1 MHTRSWGA
9 LGAAMLA
16 GALLVSPNPARS
28 GDRITGREFATRSEV
43 IAPHAMAA
51 TSQPLVT
58 QIALDIM
65 KQGGSAVDAAIAA
78 DAALGLMEP
87 TGAGMGGDLF
97 AIVWDGKTRKLYG
110 LNASGRSPK
119 SLTLEYLHSQHLTHM
134 PKYGPLPVTV
144 PGCVDGWFEL
154 HNKFGKLPMKQV
166 LAPAIKYARDGF
178 PMTEL
183 ISYYMNR
190 TAEVFDDP
198 KQYPNFKET
207 YTIGG
212 HTPRV
217 GEMFRNPALANT
229 LEMVARKG
237 RDGFYHGDVAKTV
250 DRFMH
255 ERGGFLSASD
265 FAAHHSEWVDPISTG
280 YRGYDVW
287 QLPPNTQGV
296 STLEILNILEGYD
309 FSKIEW
315 GSADHVHLVIEAI
328 KLAFEDRAN
337 YIADPDFGKLPV
349 AQLISKDYAASR
361 RALIDT
367 KHAAKR
373 VEPGKPGGNDTVY
386 MTFADASGTMVSLIQ
401 SNYRGMGSG
410 MVPPGLGFMLHDRGE
425 LFNLEEGHADTY
437 APGKRPFHTIIPG
450 FVTKNGEPYMSFGVM
465 GGSMQPQGQV
475 QVLMNMID
483 YGMNLQEAGDAPRFR
498 IDDTSEPTGEK
509 MTDGGSVFLETG
521 FSMETMRD
529 LVARGHS
536 VSIGRDGFGGYQAIK
551 RVNGVYYG
559 ASESRKDGQAA
570 GY

>member
-1 MHTRSWGA
+1 MRSTS
-9 LGAAMLA
+9 LFFVA
-16 GALLVSPNPARS
+16 GALLLSPNPSRA

-87 TGAGMGGDLF
+87 TGSGVGGDLF
-97 AIVWDGKTRKLYG
+97 AIVWDAKTKKLYG

-119 SLTLEYLHSQHLTHM
+119 SLKLEYLKSQKLDHM
-134 PKYGPLPVTV
+134 PKYGPLPVSV

-154 HNKFGKLPMKQV
+154 HEKFGKLPMKQI
-166 LAPAIKYARDGF
+166 LAPAIRYARDGF
-178 PMTEL
+178 PVSEL
-183 ISYYMNR
+183 ISYYMGR
-190 TAEVFDDP
+190 SADLFDDP

-207 YTIGG
+207 YTIDG
-212 HTPRV
+212 HAPRV

-229 LEMVARKG
+229 LERVAKKG
-237 RDGFYHGDVAKTV
+237 RDGFYTGDVAKTI
-250 DRFMH
+250 DTFMH
-255 ERGGFLSASD
+255 ANGGFLSASD
-265 FAAHHSEWVDPISTG
+265 LAEHHSEWVDPISTT
-280 YRGYDVW
+280 YRGYEVW
-287 QLPPNTQGV
+287 QLPPNTQGL
-296 STLEILNILEGYD
+296 STLEILNIVEGYD

-337 YIADPDFGKLPV
+337 YIADPAFDKLPV
-349 AQLISKDYAASR
+349 AKLISKDYAAER
-361 RALIDT
+361 RALIDMKT
-367 KHAAKR
+367 AAKR
-373 VEPGKPGGNDTVY
+373 VEPGKLGGNDTVY
-386 MTFADASGTMVSLIQ
+386 MTMADKDGNMVSLIQ

-410 MVPPGLGFMLHDRGE
+410 MVPPGLGFMLQDRGE
-425 LFNLEEGHADTY
+425 LFNLEEGHPDTY

-450 FVTKNGEPYMSFGVM
+450 FVTKDGAPYMSFGVM

-483 YGMNLQEAGDAPRFR
+483 FGMNLQEAGDAPRFR

-529 LVARGHS
+529 LAARGHS
-536 VSIGRDGFGGYQAIK
+536 VNIGRDGFGGYQAIK